1 MTTTN
6 ALLAAMAAA
15 CLASACADVQG
26 TEVKPARPVK
36 VQAATPAAAADGVR
50 YSAAIEPFEQV
61 ALAFKASGYIES
73 VLRRAG
79 VDGRLRTAQPGD
91 LIARGTVL
99 ARVRESEYRER
110 VNQGGAQIAE
120 VEASMEKARLD
131 LDRARTLFAAESL
144 TKPELDAAQASY
156 DASRAKLQGARA
168 ELELAATALRD
179 SALVAPSSGV
189 LLERKIE
196 LGSLVASGSVGFV
209 IGDISAVKARF
220 GIPDAMMQAVTLG
233 DRLDLVVDGASSG
246 SFVGRITAIAPVA
259 DPESRVFDVEVT
271 IPNAD
276 SRLRPGM
283 IGTVTVQA
291 GAANAD
297 RTPQPSVPLT
307 AIVRSKSGAS
317 QYAAF
322 TIERRGDIDIARL
335 RDVELGDVVGNA
347 IVLKNGLAI
356 GEKVIVSGASLLV
369 DGEPVRVIQN

>member
-1 MTTTN
+1 VTTINTVLS
-6 ALLAAMAAA
+6 AIAAG
-15 CLASACADVQG
+15 CLATACADVQG

-36 VQAATPAAAADGVR
+36 VQAATPAAGADSVR

-61 ALAFKASGYIES
+61 ALAFKASGYVDN

-91 LIARGTVL
+91 LITRGTVL

-156 DASRAKLQGARA
+156 DATRAKLQGARA
-168 ELELAATALRD
+168 ELELASTALRD

-196 LGSLVASGSVGFV
+196 VGSLVASGSVGFV
-209 IGDISAVKARF
+209 LGDISAVKARF
-220 GIPDAMMQAVTLG
+220 GIADAMTPAVKLG
-233 DRLDLVVDGASSG
+233 DRLDLVVDGPSGG
-246 SFVGRITAIAPVA
+246 SFVGRITAIAPAA

-271 IPNAD
+271 IPNID

-291 GAANAD
+291 GAGQAQP
-297 RTPQPSVPLT
+297 TPQPSVPLT
-307 AIVRSKSGAS
+307 AIVRSKSGDG

-322 TIERRGDIDIARL
+322 TIERRGDTDIARL
-335 RDVELGDVVGNA
+335 RDVELGDVIGNG
-347 IVLKNGLAI
+347 IVLKKGLAI
-356 GEKVIVSGASLLV
+356 GEKVIISGASLLV
-369 DGEPVRVIQN
+369 DGEPVRVIQ